1 MTREATENQLRRLAD
16 RADCAGYRLIRD
28 HTRQPETWLLIDGED
43 GTRVHSAPSLDRIEA
58 WLNE

>member
-1 MTREATENQLRRLAD
+1 MTREEAENQLRHLAD
-16 RADCAGYRLIRD
+16 RADRAGYRLIRD
-28 HTRQPETWLLIDGED
+28 RTLQPETWLLIDAED